1 MKSELADLKGV
12 LLATVNASQK
22 DINDFL
28 KTAGLIIMDAL
39 ISSFDTK
46 KICYFTQNAKKQR
59 KKDVLQYSIV
69 PDYMSKKVDE
79 LMNSL

>member
-46 KICYFTQNAKKQR
+46 KICYFT
-59 KKDVLQYSIV
+59 
-69 PDYMSKKVDE
+69 
-79 LMNSL
+79 